1 MDEIKN
7 ENVAETVE
15 EVAPAKDVEA
25 PEAETAVEENAEV
38 ATTDAENAEAT
49 DNKTKRTILNPM
61 QNPKRILI
69 CQKDCKLSLTKSKP
83 TKTCAK

>member
-49 DNKTKRTILNPM
+49 DNQAQDETNDSQSAAK
-61 QNPKRILI
+61 PKN
-69 CQKDCKLSLTKSKP
+69 CQKACKLSLTKSKP